1 MHAPRWNSCWNIV
14 PVVAL
19 SVVPFRMQGQSCD
32 GVMGATATVPEMA
45 EAGGVGKRVQ
55 TLAEQALAR
64 IAKRDPERRWPADT
78 TVRVGRVQVIV
89 ETPPRP
95 PDPAAARL
103 RITVILPD

>member
-1 MHAPRWNSCWNIV
+1 MRAPGWKSCWNIV

-19 SVVPFRMQGQSCD
+19 SVVPFRVQGQSSD

-45 EAGGVGKRVQ
+45 ESGGVGRRVQ
-55 TLAEQALAR
+55 TLAEQALER
-64 IAKRDPERRWPADT
+64 IARRDPERRWPADT

-89 ETPPRP
+89 QTPPAP
-95 PDPAAARL
+95 PAPAAARL